1 MWPLLI
7 PAITQILDKLIPDPQ
22 AKAQAQLDLA
32 RMVQTGELAELD
44 FFKQVAVAQA
54 ATNTAEAQ
62 KGGFFAGWRPSIGW
76 VCAAGFAYQYL
87 VRPMLPWCLQV
98 AGLEVPAMPE
108 LDTGEIMGLVFGML
122 GLGGLRTYEKKKGI
136 A

>member
-1 MWPLLI
+1 MWAVLI
-7 PAITQILDKLIPDPQ
+7 PAITQIIDKLIPDPA
-22 AKAQAQLDLA
+22 AKMQAQMELA
-32 RMVQTGELAELD
+32 RLQQTGELAELD
-44 FFKQVAVAQA
+44 FFRQVAVAQA

-62 KGGFFAGWRPSIGW
+62 KGGFFSGWRPSIGW

-122 GLGGLRTYEKKKGI
+122 GLGGLRTYEKKKGV